1 MPETAS
7 EPWNAT
13 STGWLYQPFASAAR
27 PGAGETPGAVASYWN
42 ERVFEA
48 ETLPALSVQVPPA
61 DAEPESGPEYVRLVQ
76 EATPDMASVPETATP
91 TAWLYH
97 PFASGPRCALISVA
111 VGGVASRLIGTYSVV
126 VCDDPFETSQCGWFG
141 SDGTFWSMLLVTGVQ
156 PGTTVPLTWN
166 ETTTSVV

>member
-42 ERVFEA
+42 ESALAV
-48 ETLPALSVQVPPA
+48 ETFPALSVQVPVA
-61 DAEPESGPEYVRLVQ
+61 EAEPESGPEYVRLVQ
-76 EATPDMASVPETATP
+76 EAIPDVASVPATVTP

-97 PFASGPRCALISVA
+97 PFASGARCALISVA
-111 VGGVASRLIGTYSVV
+111 VGGVASRL
-126 VCDDPFETSQCGWFG
+126 
-141 SDGTFWSMLLVTGVQ
+141 
-156 PGTTVPLTWN
+156 
-166 ETTTSVV
+166 